1 MIRYKLYIFVFHYV
15 CIVHPSATSEKNP
28 LLLFDTSQ
36 LYRKSVEGPP
46 IFNLKPPDTVADDQ
60 QRSKLDFLKTLNRQ
74 FAADWEAG
82 KYRQPNDDTEVWS
95 DETQW
100 VQ

>member
-46 IFNLKPPDTVADDQ
+46 IFNMTSMDCPPSSDATC
-60 QRSKLDFLKTLNRQ
+60 KFYPLNRILKRASA
-74 FAADWEAG
+74 FGNETG
-82 KYRQPNDDTEVWS
+82 KLAIGEFW
-95 DETQW
+95 
-100 VQ
+100 